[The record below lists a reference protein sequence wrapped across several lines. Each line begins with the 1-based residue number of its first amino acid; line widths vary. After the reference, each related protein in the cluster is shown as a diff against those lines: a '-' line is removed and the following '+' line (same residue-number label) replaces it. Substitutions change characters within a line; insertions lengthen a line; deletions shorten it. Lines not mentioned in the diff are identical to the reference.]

1 MDCKVS
7 IRAIQSNFLGASDV
21 LMLGLPKKNISE
33 VDASGPSQFLFT
45 VSYVLFCFYFILGSR
60 FSQNWALF
68 TKQQTRVFV
77 RWAGP
82 RCHHAWADTSC
93 EQQLASRISDFE
105 WQRQNFS
112 LGHMEE
118 GKKHQRMR
126 RGMRH
131 RSSKHP
137 ILIAQ
142 ELA

>member
-1 MDCKVS
+1 
-7 IRAIQSNFLGASDV
+7 
-21 LMLGLPKKNISE
+21 MLGLPIKNISE
-33 VDASGPSQFLFT
+33 VGASGPSQFLFT

-60 FSQNWALF
+60 FSQNWA
-68 TKQQTRVFV
+68 
-77 RWAGP
+77 
-82 RCHHAWADTSC
+82 
-93 EQQLASRISDFE
+93 DFA

-118 GKKHQRMR
+118 GKKHLRMR